1 MAFAGFSGRLAAAM
15 DIVLAFI
22 TFGIA
27 ARELQNR
34 GFLQVLG
41 FAFGLPGISFD
52 NFRVFI
58 IY

>member
-1 MAFAGFSGRLAAAM
+1 M